1 MVQLRVVKT
10 GQQVGSTW
18 TTGRE
23 ADPNFTRELRVTG
36 RHKGSH
42 FLVPNLDELDPAIPL
57 DRPDHA
63 VDAVARV
70 AVNPRNPPSLQ
81 PLDHEVA
88 HRRHR
93 ALPNPA
99 MPVCP
104 TSPEPQSCGVEE
116 ESSAS
121 SAHGRSMKLV
131 GIPGVAA
138 ARKGA

>member
-1 MVQLRVVKT
+1 MVQLRVVQT

-23 ADPNFTRELRVTG
+23 ADPNFTRELRVTD
-36 RHKGSH
+36 RYKGSH
-42 FLVPNLDELDPAIPL
+42 FLVPNLDELNPAIPL

-93 ALPNPA
+93 ALPDPCNAGLPNVA
-99 MPVCP
+99 GA
-104 TSPEPQSCGVEE
+104 PELR
-116 ESSAS
+116 
-121 SAHGRSMKLV
+121 GRRREPSLQRTRLEYE
-131 GIPGVAA
+131 
-138 ARKGA
+138 ARR